1 MSAVQTVSVDSIFSY
16 PAEALITGNVQ
27 LDDCLKM
34 GNRILLIE
42 RARALMEAR
51 NEELEDLNS
60 DLGAQNVQLVLQNAK
75 LFAEKEDLMK
85 ENAKLTKMLREATGP
100 GNSVAMA
107 PPVNTPIENTPIEK
121 WGHGQIPSKANWQ
134 SRRRGDNSPVTK
146 SASPIPAWSS
156 PLMPIRTSSPI
167 KSTTILPPLQPLN
180 RSLDK
185 TLDKSPKQ
193 GRSRSGS
200 SRRRR
205 SNMTRSTESV

>member
-75 LFAEKEDLMK
+75 LFAEKERFRLMRDWSS
-85 ENAKLTKMLREATGP
+85 E
-100 GNSVAMA
+100 
-107 PPVNTPIENTPIEK
+107 
-121 WGHGQIPSKANWQ
+121 
-134 SRRRGDNSPVTK
+134 
-146 SASPIPAWSS
+146 SASDAVSWNQVISARTAIRLEKKYCNPTLMVGLGSMLLGSS
-156 PLMPIRTSSPI
+156 FR
-167 KSTTILPPLQPLN
+167 
-180 RSLDK
+180 
-185 TLDKSPKQ
+185 SPK
-193 GRSRSGS
+193 
-200 SRRRR
+200 
-205 SNMTRSTESV
+205 